1 MQLPTLYKAKVPTK
15 QTACAICLDRTRGR
29 TQRVTL
35 GYGVTIILCQGHA
48 SVEFMTQRGGRDFV
62 LTLSE
67 LWKAAGCLTTARHKA
82 LDTHLRALRPRRT
95 RARPGSYAWPKLRL
109 QAEQLFSTGTPLA
122 HVTHRIR
129 TARYHNANP
138 PSTRTIHRWHHQRRW
153 LEPGRPPP
161 ASPA

>member
-109 QAEQLFSTGTPLA
+109 HAEQLFSAGTPLA